1 MTRIL
6 LLAFGVPA
14 LLVACAPDIGGHDDT
29 AADTAAPEGNVD
41 EGDGT
46 TTTVLDATDYE
57 TWVYFELES
66 ASTVSVG
73 DPESSQ
79 GWDLAF
85 QRYLPKLNGGVS
97 GSGGVEVAVLEGDDF
112 DAITTAPD
120 DGYVTDEP
128 DADEDGVP
136 EYAMAGWYD
145 YDEATHVLSSKDDL
159 VYVLRSV
166 EGGFFKV
173 RIESYYDDAGTPG
186 FMTFRWGAV
195 ASP

>member
-97 GSGGVEVAVLEGDDF
+97 G
-112 DAITTAPD
+112 
-120 DGYVTDEP
+120 
-128 DADEDGVP
+128 
-136 EYAMAGWYD
+136 
-145 YDEATHVLSSKDDL
+145 
-159 VYVLRSV
+159 
-166 EGGFFKV
+166 
-173 RIESYYDDAGTPG
+173 
-186 FMTFRWGAV
+186 
-195 ASP
+195 